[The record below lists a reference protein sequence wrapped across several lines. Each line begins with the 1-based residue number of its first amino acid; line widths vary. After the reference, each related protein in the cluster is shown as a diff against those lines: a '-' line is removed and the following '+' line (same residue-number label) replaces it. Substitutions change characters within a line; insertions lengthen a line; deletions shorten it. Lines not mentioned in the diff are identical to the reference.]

1 MSDPTTY
8 TTYNVND
15 PVKLYPQP
23 VFKTLRAALMNTTAL
38 QTIARR

>member
-8 TTYNVND
+8 STYSVKD

-38 QTIARR
+38 QAISRR